1 MCKVLKKKA
10 WALVA
15 YLLGG
20 KTLTSTVMKFE
31 MADSKLSLLTETT
44 LCMRRN
50 TVVSSYL

>member
-31 MADSKLSLLTETT
+31 MADSKLSLLTETI